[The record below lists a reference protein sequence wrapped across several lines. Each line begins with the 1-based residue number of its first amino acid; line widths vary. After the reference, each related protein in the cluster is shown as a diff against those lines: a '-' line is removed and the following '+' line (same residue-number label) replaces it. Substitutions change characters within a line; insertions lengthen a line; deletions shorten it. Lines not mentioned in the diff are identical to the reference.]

1 MAGFEA
7 SCPKTQAWILAHV
20 VAILFQF
27 QKFQNMVHDPQFYE
41 PCKQDYLKKNEN
53 EATRAKIHAS
63 VLEQNFQKPALVIHE
78 Q

>member
-53 EATRAKIHAS
+53 EATRAKIHAP
-63 VLEQNFQKPALVIHE
+63 VLGQNFPKPAIVVCR
-78 Q
+78 